1 MSRSEIFAAA
11 RPILF
16 NTEMVQAILE
26 GRKTATRRVVNPQP
40 KFFYAGGKRKD
51 PVNENGLA
59 FLSMS
64 NGGKD
69 ELYVPPYQPGDILYV
84 QETWKIH
91 ALNPAFCM
99 MVKYRADDYCNL
111 QVILSPSRFD
121 KFKKFYDKNGWQSPY
136 FMPKEAARI
145 YLRVTDVRTERLQSI
160 TDEEAKQ
167 EGCDN
172 SASTALGFPF
182 VWDSTIK
189 KADLDRYGWDAN
201 PWAWVIQFE
210 RIVPTDEN

>member
-1 MSRSEIFAAA
+1 MSRSENLAVAK
-11 RPILF
+11 PILF

-26 GRKTATRRVVNPQP
+26 GRKTATRRVIKPPAEIHNCTDGIFVTRPI
-40 KFFYAGGKRKD
+40 KAGGKYCRFD
-51 PVNENGLA
+51 PYE
-59 FLSMS
+59 
-64 NGGKD
+64 
-69 ELYVPPYQPGDILYV
+69 PYQPGDILYV

-91 ALNPAFCM
+91 ALDPAFCM

-111 QVILSPSRFD
+111 QVILNPSQFD

-145 YLRVTDVRTERLQSI
+145 FLRVTDVRVERLQEIDKYWSNYDREGMRDPKNISI
-160 TDEEAKQ
+160 AMQ
-167 EGCDN
+167 ERFISIWN
-172 SASTALGFPF
+172 
-182 VWDSTIK
+182 STIK

-201 PWAWVIQFE
+201 PWVWVIQFE